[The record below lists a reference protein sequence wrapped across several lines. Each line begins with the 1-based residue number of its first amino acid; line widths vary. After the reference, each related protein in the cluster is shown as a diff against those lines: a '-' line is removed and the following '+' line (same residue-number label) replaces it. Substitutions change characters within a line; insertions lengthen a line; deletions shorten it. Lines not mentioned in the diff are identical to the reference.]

1 MRDCPQIKRFD
12 KLNLMIFNN
21 KNVAQKARLAR
32 PLTTSSVMASRWRC
46 GLAIVAP
53 LILAITSLGAAAALF
68 DDSFVIEKNQLT
80 MVTVISPRRGWSS
93 MSLNHLVSPSS
104 RIDSNGRLALTHPK
118 IVSPSKWIC
127 GSSCEH
133 RKEDRP
139 SCLSR
144 STQQAVAC
152 LAKSS

>member
-21 KNVAQKARLAR
+21 KKFAQKVLLAR

-68 DDSFVIEKNQLT
+68 DDLFVIEKNQFNY
-80 MVTVISPRRGWSS
+80 GY
-93 MSLNHLVSPSS
+93 
-104 RIDSNGRLALTHPK
+104 
-118 IVSPSKWIC
+118 
-127 GSSCEH
+127 
-133 RKEDRP
+133 
-139 SCLSR
+139 
-144 STQQAVAC
+144 
-152 LAKSS
+152 